1 MEAKKI
7 TKKEFISLLLEKES
21 ALIGSCYSK
30 NELHTRTSEA
40 VKTFKPDLPSMEFRT
55 VSKTQT
61 NAIKFSNNS
70 WLYFDQKGEK
80 SYYRL
85 SENVIYMYEISTNAD
100 GESVHN
106 IIVYY
111 LK

>member
-1 MEAKKI
+1 MKATKI
-7 TKKEFISLLLEKES
+7 TKKEFISLLTSKES
-21 ALIGSCYSK
+21 ALIGACFSK
-30 NELHTRTSEA
+30 QELHTKTSEA
-40 VKTFKPDLPSMEFRT
+40 IETFKPDFSQMEFRK
-55 VSKTQT
+55 VAKVQT
-61 NAIKFSNNS
+61 NALRFSNGS

-85 SENVIYMYEISTNAD
+85 TENVIYMYEISPDAD

-111 LK
+111 LR

>member
-1 MEAKKI
+1 MKATKI
-7 TKKEFISLLLEKES
+7 TKKEFISLLTSKES
-21 ALIGSCYSK
+21 ALIGACFSEH
-30 NELHTRTSEA
+30 ELHTKTSKAIE
-40 VKTFKPDLPSMEFRT
+40 TFKPDFSQMEFRK
-55 VSKTQT
+55 VAKVQT
-61 NAIKFSNNS
+61 NALRFSNGS
-70 WLYFDQKGEK
+70 WLHFDQKGEK

-85 SENVIYMYEISTNAD
+85 AENVIYMYEIFPNAG

>member
-1 MEAKKI
+1 MKATKI
-7 TKKEFISLLLEKES
+7 T
-21 ALIGSCYSK
+21 
-30 NELHTRTSEA
+30 
-40 VKTFKPDLPSMEFRT
+40 
-55 VSKTQT
+55 
-61 NAIKFSNNS
+61 
-70 WLYFDQKGEK
+70 KGEK

-85 SENVIYMYEISTNAD
+85 AENVIYMYEIFPNAG

>member
-1 MEAKKI
+1 MKATKI
-7 TKKEFISLLLEKES
+7 TKKEFISLLTSKES
-21 ALIGSCYSK
+21 ALIGSCFSK

-40 VKTFKPDLPSMEFRT
+40 IETFKPDFSQMEFRK
-55 VSKTQT
+55 VAKTQT
-61 NAIKFSNNS
+61 NALKFSNGS

-85 SENVIYMYEISTNAD
+85 TEKVIYMYEISPNAD

>member
-7 TKKEFISLLLEKES
+7 TKKEFISILCKKES
-21 ALIGSCYSK
+21 ALIGSCFSK
-30 NELHTRTSEA
+30 NELHTKTCEA